1 MTNILIA
8 FGVLIF
14 FTLIYDFAKKERQ
27 KLRHLKKL
35 KEWSDLGE
43 KRRANYGK
51 EYKDLDEVFSSSSYN
66 DENIFIKTLL
76 DKEDGLLDRHSKG
89 FIEDHYSQFDGGEIW
104 SKIELLN
111 QMEHIHSVYLKDW
124 KKKKNLDFKGF
135 DEIKQHRSIIKMI
148 MPVLEELNQR
158 NMINLLN
165 K

>member
-27 KLRHLKKL
+27 RLGHLKKL
-35 KEWSDLGE
+35 IEWSHLGE

-76 DKEDGLLDRHSKG
+76 DKEDGLLDRYSKV
-89 FIEDHYSQFDGGEIW
+89 FIEEHYSQFDGGEIW

-158 NMINLLN
+158 
-165 K
+165 